1 MFFLNNTIQ
10 SPNFWT
16 FKEPKNQFQGI
27 NTARWCSLAG
37 RYDNPIPTRFLAPLD
52 CVKIPTQLTIGQF
65 VILSVNLR
73 QSQLSVFRLRS
84 IPVMSCCDTT
94 QGITVITNPYFLFFL
109 THQQGVI
116 KNFVLHVTNSVTYAM
131 PPFCLLLYKAF
142 FLLVWEEKK
151 NYHCDKKMPFCHNV
165 KIFV

>member
-1 MFFLNNTIQ
+1 MQSSHQRQDTMLLLGLDTLIQYSKVNFFVFFYNNTIQ

-65 VILSVNLR
+65 SLS
-73 QSQLSVFRLRS
+73 
-84 IPVMSCCDTT
+84 
-94 QGITVITNPYFLFFL
+94 Y
-109 THQQGVI
+109 
-116 KNFVLHVTNSVTYAM
+116 
-131 PPFCLLLYKAF
+131 CL
-142 FLLVWEEKK
+142 
-151 NYHCDKKMPFCHNV
+151 
-165 KIFV
+165 